1 MNSRMTRPK
10 AKSLTDEEVK
20 AFTAQEMFRD
30 EIPKS
35 EHMVEE
41 WLIIANLIV
50 ALAPIIFVTVNLV
63 A

>member
-10 AKSLTDEEVK
+10 AKSLTDEELK
-20 AFTAQEMFRD
+20 AFTAKEMFRD

-35 EHMVEE
+35 EYPVEE
-41 WLIIANLIV
+41 WLIVANLIV
-50 ALAPIIFVTVNLV
+50 ALAPIIFLTVNLF

>member
-1 MNSRMTRPK
+1 MTRPK

-41 WLIIANLIV
+41 WLIITNLIV

>member
-1 MNSRMTRPK
+1 MTRPK

>member
-1 MNSRMTRPK
+1 MNSRITRPK

>member
-10 AKSLTDEEVK
+10 AKSLTDEELK
-20 AFTAQEMFRD
+20 AFTVKEMFRD

-35 EHMVEE
+35 EHTVEE
-41 WLIIANLIV
+41 RLIVANLIV
-50 ALAPIIFVTVNLV
+50 VLAPIIFLTVNLF

>member
-41 WLIIANLIV
+41 WLIITNLIV